1 MSTLEVKAIQA
12 PTGYDLQMPA
22 GHILQTVTQT
32 YSTPTSIN
40 STSFTSTGLTKSIT
54 PTSTS
59 SKILVIVNLAAE
71 TFQQGNAANKFYLQ
85 LLRDSTQIVYRRHD
99 SYAGVA
105 TNGYYSF
112 SINGNI
118 AYLDSPSTTSSVT
131 YALNTKCDATTNS
144 FTVRCQDANSH
155 STITLM
161 EVAG

>member
-85 LLRDSTQIVYRRHD
+85 LFKR
-99 SYAGVA
+99 
-105 TNGYYSF
+105 
-112 SINGNI
+112 
-118 AYLDSPSTTSSVT
+118 
-131 YALNTKCDATTNS
+131 
-144 FTVRCQDANSH
+144 
-155 STITLM
+155 
-161 EVAG
+161 